1 MNFFNKKFLYI
12 TTLCMI
18 YNIDIP
24 FQQNMLLSSGVIY
37 AIENNSIIDTD
48 LEKDVDTL
56 YSKIKGFLDLINYMI
71 LNSGKIK
78 TLEKDKFEKETMSEM
93 KLYRGVTEKKY
104 ADDLKNGKFI

>member
-1 MNFFNKKFLYI
+1 MPIKEKNNEFFNKKFLYI

-56 YSKIKGFLDLINYMI
+56 YSKIKGFLDLNKFCLPENFETLCINWY
-71 LNSGKIK
+71 
-78 TLEKDKFEKETMSEM
+78 
-93 KLYRGVTEKKY
+93 
-104 ADDLKNGKFI
+104 